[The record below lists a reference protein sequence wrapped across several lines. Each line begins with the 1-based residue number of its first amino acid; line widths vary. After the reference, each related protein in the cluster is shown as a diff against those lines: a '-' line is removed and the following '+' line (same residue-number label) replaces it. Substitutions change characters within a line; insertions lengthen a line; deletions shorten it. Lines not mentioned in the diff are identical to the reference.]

1 MKKIFLLILIFASM
15 FLWASETKTDEEKKI
30 SEHESRIE
38 TIKYGIESDIIS
50 LLDTLIKEKNETLK
64 EEIYNIFE
72 TTRNVKVREK
82 IIEYYL
88 QIKDTA
94 LSNYAISILEDPYDE
109 KKTTVGFVFRYVSEL
124 KIKEAVPAVMELI
137 KNENED
143 YYDNAIAAIGKIG
156 GPEEALYLAELLE
169 NEDITTGRKQALM
182 RSLGELQVVETFDK
196 LVDIAK
202 NTEENTFVRMYA
214 AEAIGNMKK
223 TEAVDVL
230 AELFEET
237 DNNLRTYVVKGI
249 SNFNDEKSIGIIL
262 EAFKD
267 NHYKIRLEASEA
279 AKKQKIVE
287 AVPYLLYRAKNDPE
301 SSVKYSC
308 YSTLGV
314 LQTEESV
321 DYLISVVKN
330 KKLSETA
337 RAKAA
342 VVLLENNIEK
352 SYDAIF
358 TVARET
364 LKDDKLKNLRYALG
378 KEFAKYKNPLFE
390 SICRDYLAHK
400 DVLTA
405 GTGLDIFEKN
415 NFPGL
420 MDTVKKMSENDKA
433 GANKRKAQIIL
444 EKLSFKKSAE
454 EKETEKETEL
464 EKNVLEKTD
473 LGKDVSE
480 TEPTLEKD
488 NLEQKE
494 KVDSKNHEIDPDAK

>member
-1 MKKIFLLILIFASM
+1 MKKIFLLILIFVNLFVWS
-15 FLWASETKTDEEKKI
+15 SETTTNSDEEKKI

-50 LLDTLIKEKNETLK
+50 LLDTLIEEKDESLK
-64 EEIYNIFE
+64 DEILNIFK
-72 TTRNVKVREK
+72 TSRNVKVREK
-82 IIEYYL
+82 IIEYFI
-88 QIKDTA
+88 QIKDPI
-94 LSNYAISILEDPYDE
+94 LSEYAINILEDPYDE
-109 KKTTVGFVFRYVSEL
+109 KKSTIGFVFRYVSEL
-124 KIKEAVPAVMELI
+124 EIKEAAPAVMALI

-143 YYDNAIAAIGKIG
+143 HYDSAINAIGKIG

-169 NEDITTGRKQALM
+169 NEDLSTGRKQALM
-182 RSLGELQVVETFDK
+182 RSLGELQAVETFDK

-223 TEAVDVL
+223 IEAVDVL

-249 SNFNDEKSIGIIL
+249 SNFNDEKSVGIIL

-279 AKKQKIVE
+279 AKKQKIME
-287 AVPYLLYRAKNDPE
+287 AVPYLIYRAKNDPE

-314 LQTEESV
+314 LQTEEAV
-321 DYLISVVKN
+321 DFLISVVKN

-342 VVLLENNIEK
+342 VVLLENKIEK
-352 SYDAIF
+352 SYEPIF

-378 KEFAKYKNPLFE
+378 KEFAKYENPLFE
-390 SICRDYLAHK
+390 SICRDYIAHK

-415 NFPGL
+415 HFPGL
-420 MDTVKKMSENDKA
+420 MDTVKKMSEDDKA
-433 GANKRKAQIIL
+433 GANKRKASLIL
-444 EKLSFKKSAE
+444 EKIGFDEIKE
-454 EKETEKETEL
+454 ET
-464 EKNVLEKTD
+464 TD
-473 LGKDVSE
+473 E
-480 TEPTLEKD
+480 
-488 NLEQKE
+488 KE
-494 KVDSKNHEIDPDAK
+494 KVDSTKNEIDPNAK